1 MECAL
6 QGHFNSNT
14 TAFHSGGKKTIPS
27 FAEVDTEAA
36 LEFSLGYAASQENP
50 AAPASYGVSE

>member
-14 TAFHSGGKKTIPS
+14 TAFHSGDKKTIPY
-27 FAEVDTEAA
+27 FLEVDKEAA
-36 LEFSLGYAASQENP
+36 LEFSLGYA
-50 AAPASYGVSE
+50 VS